1 MTLERVQQLYVALNG
16 DHPMGPA
23 DDEYVR
29 RHFVPVP
36 DSPEHPREQ
45 VLAWMA
51 EGRLPLPSY
60 LLSDG
65 TPMVHPDF
73 LDPLHR
79 AGSLDGLKDWFVGH
93 WPAEEHDVAEQEWSL
108 GYLSGQYV
116 CLWSVTP
123 ETIRA
128 KTDAIEAIKG
138 ELDALEQGLG
148 SHDRLARAVDRLDAL
163 EPPFTAYDEARF
175 AGPTSRRVWIEDI
188 RRAHLGVETASA
200 TPC

>member
-1 MTLERVQQLYVALNG
+1 MYIDVNG
-16 DHPMGPA
+16 EHPMAPD

-36 DSPEHPREQ
+36 DTSEHPREQ

-51 EGRLPLPSY
+51 DGRLPLPSY

-73 LDPLHR
+73 LEPLR
-79 AGSLDGLKDWFVGH
+79 RVGSVDALEDWFVGH
-93 WPAEEHDVAEQEWSL
+93 WPADERDVAEQEWSL

-123 ETIRA
+123 ENIRA
-128 KTDAIEAIKG
+128 KTEAIEAIRA
-138 ELDALEQGLG
+138 EVEAIESGLG
-148 SHDRLARAVDRLDAL
+148 SRDRLAEAVDRLDAL

-175 AGPTSRRVWIEDI
+175 GGPTSRQLWIDDV
-188 RRAHLGVETASA
+188 RA
-200 TPC
+200 TPRRSARRRDDRMTA